1 MTEDSSDSSSPRRAR
16 HPIAVVAERTGLS
29 QDVLRMWERRYGAVE
44 PTRSAGGRRLY
55 SDADVER
62 LRLLDAAVAGGR
74 RVGGIARLPTR
85 ELAQLVDEDRAAAP
99 RRAAVEPAPRPE
111 PAPAAVDRALAHV
124 RALDARGLEEQL
136 RRSAAVVGVPAF
148 LEQVAAP
155 LLRRI
160 GEEWHGGRLTIAA
173 EHVASAV
180 IESFVVEA
188 MRAMVA
194 SDGAPSVLIA
204 TTAGSRH
211 VIAAALAGA
220 AAAVEGWN
228 VLFLG
233 GDLPAGEIAAAA
245 IASGARA
252 VAVSVVY
259 SDDAARLLDELR
271 ALRDGL
277 PAGVPLFAGGRA
289 VVPVSR
295 ELARSGIE
303 VGENL
308 DALRAALRRI
318 AAGGE
323 RAAG

>member
-1 MTEDSSDSSSPRRAR
+1 MPEPAGDGAEPSVQRLSRKLWAGMPYVKGLSRITLYNSWTEPHDCGMTEDSTDRAPSRRAR

-44 PTRSAGGRRLY
+44 PTRSAGGQRLY

-111 PAPAAVDRALAHV
+111 PAPVDRALAHV
-124 RALDARGLEEQL
+124 RALDARGLDEQL

-220 AAAVEGWN
+220 AAAAEGWN
-228 VLFLG
+228 V
-233 GDLPAGEIAAAA
+233 I
-245 IASGARA
+245 
-252 VAVSVVY
+252 
-259 SDDAARLLDELR
+259 
-271 ALRDGL
+271 
-277 PAGVPLFAGGRA
+277 
-289 VVPVSR
+289 
-295 ELARSGIE
+295 
-303 VGENL
+303 
-308 DALRAALRRI
+308 
-318 AAGGE
+318 
-323 RAAG
+323 